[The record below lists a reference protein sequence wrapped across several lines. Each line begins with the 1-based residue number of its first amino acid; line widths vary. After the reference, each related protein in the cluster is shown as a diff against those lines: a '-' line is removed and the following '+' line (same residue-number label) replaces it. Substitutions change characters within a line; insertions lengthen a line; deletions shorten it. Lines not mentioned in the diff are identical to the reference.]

1 MKALLFWMLQV
12 GANEAINGLGLTVA
26 EEESGLFLV
35 D

>member
-1 MKALLFWMLQV
+1 MKALLLWMLQV
-12 GANEAINGLGLTVA
+12 GANEEITGIGLSVA